1 MTKRLLNTLYVTT
14 QGAYLRKDGETIV
27 VEVER
32 ETRLRLPLLNLG
44 GVVCFGNV
52 LCSPFLL
59 GACAEAGIGVS
70 FLTENGR
77 HLADLVGAPS
87 GNVLLRRAQY
97 RLADD
102 PAASATLA
110 RAFIAGKLA
119 NTRHALRRA
128 AREAAEPDDA
138 PVFEA
143 AAEAVGH
150 RLRALAAPAHTL
162 DTLRGIEGE
171 GAARY
176 FESFP
181 RLVGRERRPDFPF
194 GERTRRPPLDRLN
207 ALLSYLYTLLRFDAA
222 GALAAHGLDP
232 AVGFLHRDR
241 PGRDSLALDLM
252 EEFRVP
258 LADRLALT
266 LVNRQQIR
274 PAHFRVVETGAVLL
288 TDDGRKEVLTAWQK
302 RKQDELD
309 HGFLGEK
316 LPVGLLLHAQ
326 ALLLARHLR
335 GDLDAYPPFEWR

>member
-14 QGAYLRKDGETIV
+14 QGAYLRKEGETGI

-77 HLADLVGAPS
+77 HLADVVGAPS

-97 RLADD
+97 RLADE
-102 PAASATLA
+102 PTACAALA
-110 RAFIAGKLA
+110 RAFVAGKLA

-128 AREAAEPDDA
+128 ARESSAEDA
-138 PVFEA
+138 PAIEA
-143 AAEAVGH
+143 GAVAVGH
-150 RLRALAAPAHTL
+150 RLRALAEPTL
-162 DTLRGIEGE
+162 TTDAIRGIEGE
-171 GAARY
+171 AAARY
-176 FESFP
+176 FEVFSLF
-181 RLVGRERRPDFPF
+181 VSTARRVEFPF
-194 GERTRRPPLDRLN
+194 GDRNRRPPLDRVN

-241 PGRDSLALDLM
+241 PGRDGLALDLM
-252 EEFRVP
+252 EELRAP
-258 LADRLALT
+258 LADRLALA
-266 LVNRQQIR
+266 LINRQQIQAR
-274 PAHFRVVETGAVLL
+274 HFRSAETGAVLL
-288 TDDGRKEVLTAWQK
+288 TDEGRKEVLSAWQK
-302 RKQDELD
+302 RKQEEIE
-309 HGFLGEK
+309 HAFLEEK
-316 LPVGLLLHAQ
+316 LPIGLVLHAQ